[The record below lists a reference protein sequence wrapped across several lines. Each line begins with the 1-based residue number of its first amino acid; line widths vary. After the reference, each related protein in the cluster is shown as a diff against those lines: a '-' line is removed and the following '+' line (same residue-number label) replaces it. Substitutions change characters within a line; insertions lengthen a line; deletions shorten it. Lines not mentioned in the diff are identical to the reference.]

1 MKQRSTTLT
10 EAMSRSKLAHIN
22 SHISTM
28 EEMNKSFHEQFGLV
42 GIASKVAHLSNGVLS
57 IQVGNSILLTRL
69 RFQESSILKWAKE
82 LDSSV
87 TQIKLSVNPSLCAT
101 GTR

>member
-1 MKQRSTTLT
+1 MKQRITTLT

-22 SHISTM
+22 THITTM
-28 EEMNKSFHEQFGLV
+28 EEMNKCFREQFGV
-42 GIASKVAHLSNGVLS
+42 AGIGSKVVHLSNGVLS

-69 RFQESSILKWAKE
+69 KFQESSILQWAKQ

-87 TQIKLSVNPSLCAT
+87 TQIKLTVNPSLYAT
-101 GTR
+101 ETR